1 LGDAPAIHVLETRR
15 SVVIKHLIWDVD
27 GTLFDTYP
35 AIVQAFLLAL
45 QSFGKSDSAHHV
57 EQAAKVGLT
66 HCASHL
72 ARLHGVPEDALGDQF
87 GELYSAIPK
96 SEQPPFDGVK
106 AVCESVLTRGGSN
119 SIATHRARESAAELL
134 STHDMRHMFTE
145 IVGGDDGFPKKP
157 SPQSFLAIIGRRALD
172 RAETAAIGDRD
183 VDIQAG
189 KAAGIRTCLFHRG
202 EGEFAADLVFSHYR
216 ELLLYLEE
224 R

>member
-1 LGDAPAIHVLETRR
+1 M
-15 SVVIKHLIWDVD
+15 IKNLIWDVD

-35 AIVQAFLLAL
+35 AIVRAFLLAL
-45 QSFGKSDSAHHV
+45 QAFGKSDSALHV

-66 HCASHL
+66 HCARHL
-72 ARLHGVPEDALGDQF
+72 ARLHDVPEGAFGDQF
-87 GELYSAIPK
+87 GELYNAIPK
-96 SEQPPFDGVK
+96 SEQPPFEGVK

-119 SIATHRARESAAELL
+119 SVATHRARESAAELL
-134 STHDMRHMFTE
+134 STHGMRHMFME

-157 SPQSFLAIIGRRALD
+157 SPQSLLAIIDRRALD

-189 KAAGIRTCLFHRG
+189 KAAGIRTCLFHG
-202 EGEFAADLVFSHYR
+202 DEGEVAADLVFSHYK
-216 ELLLYLEE
+216 ELQLYLEE